1 MTVTKGILLAGG
13 SGTRLYPVTSSIS
26 KQLLPVYNKPMIYY
40 SLSVLMLA
48 NIRDILIISTPKDT
62 PNIEAHF
69 GNGEKLGLN
78 LSYKVQDEPKGI
90 AEAFIL
96 GESFIGDSKVSL
108 VLGDNIFFG
117 SNFSSILNDAAQLNS
132 GATLF
137 AYSVKDPERFG
148 VVGFDEHFNATSLEE
163 KPKNPKSNYAITGIY
178 FYDKH
183 APKHAKSL
191 QKSSRGELEITDIN
205 SVYLLESNLKVV
217 TLGRGT
223 AWLDT
228 GTHDSLIEASSFV
241 RTIENRQGIPIGSPE
256 AAAYKNCWIDKSDV
270 LKMIEHY
277 PNGHNY
283 KNLLIKFLEV

>member
-1 MTVTKGILLAGG
+1 MKGIILAGG
-13 SGTRLYPVTSSIS
+13 KATRLYPVTKVIS
-26 KQLLPVYNKPMIYY
+26 KHLLPIFNKPMIY
-40 SLSVLMLA
+40 SPLTTLIQA
-48 NIRDILIISTPKDT
+48 GIRDILIISTPHDLPLYKELLGDG
-62 PNIEAHF
+62 NSLGIEIT
-69 GNGEKLGLN
+69 
-78 LSYKVQDEPKGI
+78 YKEQPKPKGL
-90 AEAFIL
+90 ADAFII
-96 GESFIGDSKVSL
+96 GEEFIGDDSCCL
-108 VLGDNIFFG
+108 ILGDNLFFG
-117 SNFSSILNDAAQLNS
+117 SSFEEKTLAACSNNVGASI
-132 GATLF
+132 F
-137 AYSVKDPERFG
+137 AYRVDRPESYG
-148 VVGFDEHFNATSLEE
+148 VIEFDEEMKALSIEE
-163 KPKNPKSNYAITGIY
+163 KPETPKSNYAVTGLY
-178 FYDKH
+178 FYSNQVVEI
-183 APKHAKSL
+183 AKSI
-191 QKSSRGELEITDIN
+191 KPSARGELEITDIN